1 MASKRATADA
11 TCTCTSAPRSVE
23 RTGDCADSGRESRV
37 VPRGVAVATAAS
49 RCGGRAMPDAVHA
62 SLTYSCVIL
71 TRSITRDRYS
81 ARSPVA
87 TDALPIHLSCSNS
100 SAHEIR
106 RSPPLKVPPVGLR
119 STLRA
124 EKCSMTSV
132 TNSVEKAAVEQYSDR
147 IHVTGDEYDRIHP
160 WNRPKFHQTIV
171 GLAQNAMASVGM
183 DCPRRP
189 AVRPPS
195 SH

>member
-71 TRSITRDRYS
+71 TEKYFTAVYVLHSPTEITRG
-81 ARSPVA
+81 
-87 TDALPIHLSCSNS
+87 SNS
-100 SAHEIR
+100 N
-106 RSPPLKVPPVGLR
+106 V
-119 STLRA
+119 TLC
-124 EKCSMTSV
+124 K
-132 TNSVEKAAVEQYSDR
+132 
-147 IHVTGDEYDRIHP
+147 
-160 WNRPKFHQTIV
+160 
-171 GLAQNAMASVGM
+171 L
-183 DCPRRP
+183 
-189 AVRPPS
+189 
-195 SH
+195 